1 MGDLVAERGSKKVKS
16 PSSWLKIFET
26 PGFSFVKTSKSLKSD
41 IANSIEEEK
50 ELAEKNYS
58 NYREAFNIRIARN
71 KKLGEKRAAENRKEI
86 LIAQDAWR
94 CVTSTTYE
102 TAQARQKRKFDS
114 WFYG

>member
-1 MGDLVAERGSKKVKS
+1 MGDRGVEGRGKVKS
-16 PSSWLKIFET
+16 SSSWLKIFET
-26 PGFSFVKTSKSLKSD
+26 SGFSFVKTSKILKSD
-41 IANSIEEEK
+41 IANSNGEEK

-71 KKLGEKRAAENRKEI
+71 KKLGEKRATENRNQE

-94 CVTSTTYE
+94 RVTSTTYE
-102 TAQARQKRKFDS
+102 SAQARQKRKFDS